1 MILVIFCIMG
11 SKKYIDLELGRI
23 QQVFSPYFGKVLE
36 GFLPTFFDLFF
47 ALVL

>member
-1 MILVIFCIMG
+1 MEIRPYKV
-11 SKKYIDLELGRI
+11 SLELGRVE
-23 QQVFSPYFGKVLE
+23 QVFSPYFGEVLE